1 MESGNE
7 ENCDFKCSRTEGNA
21 CNILKT
27 HKRMG
32 EHDDDGGG
40 DDDDNEVAVRTFF
53 HLCSS
58 LVFAVMYL
66 SVVHQTALS

>member
-40 DDDDNEVAVRTFF
+40 DDDDDDDDDNNKYTNGK
-53 HLCSS
+53 
-58 LVFAVMYL
+58 FAL
-66 SVVHQTALS
+66 